1 MLCCAPIGANAA
13 YLRATASARSAVRSA
28 KPISPGILI
37 NVHPARDRAPAAW
50 PVPTGAGGN
59 PAPVEAFE
67 SIRLSIWAIAD
78 EAPKTNTDVS
88 ATVNFHAVS
97 LKLEHNRRK
106 LGPIPE

>member
-1 MLCCAPIGANAA
+1 MRRSDPLGYLGVEADSLMLCCAPFGANAA

-59 PAPVEAFE
+59 PG
-67 SIRLSIWAIAD
+67 SGGGIRIDPACRFGRSLMKR
-78 EAPKTNTDVS
+78 PKLTPT
-88 ATVNFHAVS
+88 
-97 LKLEHNRRK
+97 
-106 LGPIPE
+106 